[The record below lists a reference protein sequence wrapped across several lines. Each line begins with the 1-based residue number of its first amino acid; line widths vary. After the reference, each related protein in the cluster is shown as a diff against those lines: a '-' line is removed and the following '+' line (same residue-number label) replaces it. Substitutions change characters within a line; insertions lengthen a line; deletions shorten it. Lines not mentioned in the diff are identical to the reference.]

1 MPRKSTVS
9 IAKGDDVGKLVFDVL
24 QPLGG
29 VEKLI
34 EPKSTVVIKPN
45 AGHLGGPETSI
56 NTNPDLIAAIIRE
69 VRKAKPKEIIV
80 AEASAVGCDT
90 MECLEL
96 SGILKAAQEA
106 GADKIIDIKSD
117 PDLIAIPIRG
127 A

>member
-9 IAKGDDVGKLVFDVL
+9 IAKGEDVGKLVFDVL

-90 MECLEL
+90 ME
-96 SGILKAAQEA
+96 SSSQAVSLKPPRREA
-106 GADKIIDIKSD
+106 
-117 PDLIAIPIRG
+117 RTR
-127 A
+127 